1 MSERIKVRSIVGRF
15 LEHSRIFRFGP
26 DARAQY
32 FIGSPDLM
40 ERNLDRR
47 VEAVVPV
54 KDAALRKEIQGWLD
68 LSLADDTLAWTLD
81 AEGSWTKV
89 PTTHGLDVQAKLQ
102 EVALE
107 RAHGR

>member
-1 MSERIKVRSIVGRF
+1 M
-15 LEHSRIFRFGP
+15 
-26 DARAQY
+26 
-32 FIGSPDLM
+32 GSPDLM

-54 KDAALRKEIQGWLD
+54 KDPALRREIEEWLE
-68 LSLADDTLAWTLD
+68 LTLADDTLAWTLD
-81 AEGSWTKV
+81 AEGGWIKLEGGRV
-89 PTTHGLDVQAKLQ
+89 NVQARLQ